1 MGTARQQL
9 LTGTALT
16 SRACRL
22 LGGCLVMLALLLA
35 ERAAAFQRYA
45 TADNGGVLVNAVQ
58 GNASARNVR
67 PMRDYVVDVWTTR
80 EGLPHNSLRKIVQ
93 TPDGLIWLATWE
105 GLVRYNGQEFTTF
118 DRGTSPGL
126 LDNAVGSLH
135 VDAQGWLWIS
145 DSRGNL
151 SRFDN
156 KGQWQHFERELPAP
170 GVLIQGIASDAQG
183 RLWLQYEGKG
193 LGYLDPSGRFHFT
206 PPPDGLNPLL
216 TYPGLVVDSPGR
228 IWMGSMD
235 GVLFSD
241 SQGVLQRATDSY
253 ALPAGPGW
261 PYMAPDGVLWLV
273 IGNSIYQMRDG
284 RPQLYYSVDKQTFLT
299 SMLIDSK
306 GLIWLGT
313 ESDGLMRL
321 GPGGLERMPEGKT
334 LPGGRILSLYED
346 NEGSIWVGANGG
358 LFRLR
363 EALFTSYGLS
373 DGLSGDYVRSVLED
387 RRGRIWI
394 GSAQGL
400 DRMDPDGSI
409 HQIQLA
415 EQRGNT
421 VSVLSLA
428 EGRDGSIWAGT
439 FSDGVIRI
447 DPQGQLVRHT
457 QVQQLSS
464 GNVRALVV
472 DEQDR
477 VWVGTQ
483 GGLLRISQGRV
494 ERPEIHGLPKQELIT
509 ALGQHEGH
517 LWVGSTEGV
526 RIVRPERVQ
535 RLELSQLGGARTVL
549 GLNSIG
555 KAMWISTDRGLYRYQ
570 DDQVGH
576 VGLEQGLPV
585 DAVFQLVPDRLGNV
599 WLSTNRG
606 ILRIDMVSLNDVAEG
621 RRQRLDQVERY
632 AEIDGMSNSQAN
644 GSSGPGSM
652 LDHKGRYWVVTAGGL
667 SMVDPQRL
675 REMRERPA
683 PRPMLEQVRINGQL
697 QDWRNAPV
705 SVPGGAR
712 VSISY
717 VGLSYLISDRI
728 RYRTRLV
735 GLDEEWI
742 ERGRQRSVEYIGLPP
757 GSYTLQVAS
766 MHPGGRWSTQMAE
779 LHFNVAPL
787 WWQNAWVWM
796 LGVLCLLLIWAGIY
810 RYSVYRYKVRNQR
823 LARLVD
829 QRTYDLQL
837 QAESLLAANQDK
849 TRLLDRLREQS
860 EAYERQARE
869 DALTGLPNR
878 RVFDEALAR
887 EFSRQQRSGHPLCL
901 VVLDIDHFKT
911 VNDRFSHSV
920 GDQVLKEVG
929 HLLRS
934 ACREGDLP
942 ARLGGEE
949 FALLLGDTT
958 AAEAEQLC
966 GRLQTL
972 FHNRQDWG
980 GVQGLSV
987 TFSAG
992 LVQARNDDNRALD
1005 LYQRAD
1011 HALYRAKSSGR
1022 DVTCVE

>member
-1 MGTARQQL
+1 MAPTI
-9 LTGTALT
+9 
-16 SRACRL
+16 
-22 LGGCLVMLALLLA
+22 
-35 ERAAAFQRYA
+35 
-45 TADNGGVLVNAVQ
+45 
-58 GNASARNVR
+58 R
-67 PMRDYVVDVWTTR
+67 PMRDYAIDIWTTR

-118 DRGTSPGL
+118 DRGSTPGL
-126 LDNAVGSLH
+126 LDNAVGTLH
-135 VDAQGWLWIS
+135 VDRQGALWVG

-151 SRFDN
+151 SRYDS
-156 KGQWQHFERELPAP
+156 KGHWQHFERELPAP
-170 GVLIQGIASDAQG
+170 GVLIQGIASDQNG

-193 LGYLDPSGRFHFT
+193 LGHLDPGGRFNFT
-206 PPPDGLNPLL
+206 PPPDDLSVLL
-216 TYPGLVVDSPGR
+216 TYPGLVVDSLGQV
-228 IWMGSMD
+228 WLGTMD
-235 GVLFSD
+235 GVLMRD
-241 SQGVLQRATDSY
+241 SQGQLRRAPASFG
-253 ALPAGPGW
+253 LPAAPAW
-261 PYMAPDGVLWLV
+261 PYLAPDGVLWLV
-273 IGNSIYQMRDG
+273 VGNRIYRMRDG
-284 RPQLYYSVDKQTFLT
+284 RPQLHYSVDEQTFLT
-299 SMLIDSK
+299 AMLVDSK

-321 GPGGLERMPEGKT
+321 GPHGLERLPEGKQ
-334 LPGGRILSLYED
+334 LPGGRILSMFED

-363 EALFTSYGLS
+363 ETLFTSYGTS
-373 DGLSGDYVRSVLED
+373 DGLSGNYARSVLED
-387 RRGRIWI
+387 QRGRIWV
-394 GSAQGL
+394 GTAQGL
-400 DRMDPDGSI
+400 DRMETDGRIGKIDLSAVS
-409 HQIQLA
+409 HNA
-415 EQRGNT
+415 

-428 EGRDGSIWAGT
+428 QGPDGAVWAGT

-447 DPQGQLVRHT
+447 DGDDRLTHYP

-464 GNVRALVV
+464 GNVRAIEV
-472 DEQDR
+472 DADNQ

-483 GGLLRISQGRV
+483 GGLLRISNGV
-494 ERPEIHGLPKQELIT
+494 VDRPQIHGLPKQELVI
-509 ALGQHEGH
+509 ALGQHQGN

-526 RIVRPERVQ
+526 RVVLPDRVQ
-535 RLELSQLGGARTVL
+535 RLELNQLGGARTVF
-549 GLNSIG
+549 GLQSVGN
-555 KAMWISTDRGLYRYQ
+555 AMWISTDRGLYRYRDGQ
-570 DDQVGH
+570 LGH

-599 WLSTNRG
+599 WLSSNRG
-606 ILRIDMVSLNDVAEG
+606 VLRTDMVSLNDVADG
-621 RRQRLDQVERY
+621 RRDLLETVERY
-632 AEIDGMSNSQAN
+632 SEIDGMSNSQAN
-644 GSSGPGSM
+644 GSSGPGAM
-652 LDHKGRYWVVTAGGL
+652 LDRHGRYWVVTAGGL
-667 SMVDPQRL
+667 SVVDPQHL
-675 REMRERPA
+675 RQLRERPA
-683 PRPMLEQVRINGQL
+683 PRPMLEQVRVNGQL
-697 QDWRNAPV
+697 QDWRNNPL

-712 VSISY
+712 LSISY

-757 GSYTLQVAS
+757 GEYTLQVAS
-766 MHPGGRWSTQMAE
+766 MHPGGRWSLQAAE
-779 LHFNVAPL
+779 LHFRVAPL

-796 LGVLCLLLIWAGIY
+796 VAVFALLLLWACLY
-810 RYSVYRYKVRNQR
+810 RYGVYRYKAHNQR

-837 QAESLLAANQDK
+837 QAESLLAANQEK
-849 TRLLDRLREQS
+849 TRLLERLREQS
-860 EAYERQARE
+860 EAFERQARE
-869 DALTGLPNR
+869 DPLTGLPNR
-878 RVFDEALAR
+878 RVFDEALTR
-887 EFSRQQRSGHPLCL
+887 EFSRHQRSGHPLCL

-920 GDQVLKEVG
+920 GDQVLKDVG
-929 HLLRS
+929 QLLLD

-958 AAEAEQLC
+958 ADEAEQLC
-966 GRLQTL
+966 SRLQGL
-972 FHNRQDWG
+972 FHQRHDWG
-980 GVQGLSV
+980 GVQGLTV

-992 LVQARNDDNRALD
+992 LVQARSDDRQATD

>member
-1 MGTARQQL
+1 VAKRVPDGQTRPCLAARLCGLLACGWL
-9 LTGTALT
+9 LTGLLCTAL
-16 SRACRL
+16 
-22 LGGCLVMLALLLA
+22 
-35 ERAAAFQRYA
+35 
-45 TADNGGVLVNAVQ
+45 
-58 GNASARNVR
+58 ASAQEVDLRPAGQSATPAGPTIR
-67 PMRDYVVDVWTTR
+67 PMRDYAVDVWTTR

-118 DRGTSPGL
+118 DRGTTPGL

-135 VDAQGWLWIS
+135 VDQQGSLWIS

-151 SRFDN
+151 SRYDS
-156 KGQWQHFERELPAP
+156 KGHWQHFPRELPAP
-170 GVLIQGIASDAQG
+170 GVLIQGMASDAQG
-183 RLWLQYEGKG
+183 RLWLQHEGKG
-193 LGYLDPSGRFHFT
+193 LGHLDPDGRFNFT
-206 PPPDGLNPLL
+206 PPPDELSILL
-216 TYPGLVVDSPGR
+216 TYPGLVVDNVGQV
-228 IWMGSMD
+228 WMGSMD
-235 GVLFSD
+235 GILLRD
-241 SQGVLQRATDSY
+241 SRGVLQRAPASY
-253 ALPAGPGW
+253 GLARVPSW

-273 IGNSIYQMRDG
+273 SGNSLYRMRDG
-284 RPQLYYSVDKQTFLT
+284 KPVLHYSVDAQTFLT

-313 ESDGLMRL
+313 ESDGLLRL
-321 GPGGLERMPEGKT
+321 GPGGLERMPEGKK
-334 LPGGRILSLYED
+334 LPGGRILSLFED
-346 NEGSIWVGANGG
+346 SEGSIWAGANGG

-363 EALFTSYGLS
+363 ETLFTSYGTS

-387 RRGRIWI
+387 RRQRIWV

-400 DRMDPDGSI
+400 DRMDADGSVHRI
-409 HQIQLA
+409 ALA
-415 EQRGNT
+415 RNHDNV

-428 EGRDGSIWAGT
+428 ESADGAIWVGT

-447 DPQGQLVRHT
+447 GADDRLTHFD

-472 DEQDR
+472 DAQDR

-483 GGLLRISQGRV
+483 GGLLRIVDGRV
-494 ERPEIHGLPKQELIT
+494 ERPEIHGLPKQELVT
-509 ALGQHEGH
+509 ALGLHEGQ

-526 RIVRPERVQ
+526 RIVRQDHVQ
-535 RLELSQLGGARTVL
+535 RLELNQLGGARTVL
-549 GLNSIG
+549 GLQSIG
-555 KAMWISTDRGLYRYQ
+555 KAMWISTDRGLYRHL
-570 DDQVGH
+570 DGKLGH

-585 DAVFQLVPDRLGNV
+585 DAVFQIVPDRLGNV
-599 WLSTNRG
+599 WLSSNRG
-606 ILRIDMVSLNDVAEG
+606 ILRTDMVSLNEVADG
-621 RRQRLDQVERY
+621 RRDQLEGIERY

-667 SMVDPQRL
+667 SVVDPQHL
-675 REMRERPA
+675 RQLRERPS
-683 PRPMLEQVRINGQL
+683 PRPMLENVRINGQL
-697 QDWRNAPV
+697 QDWRNSQV
-705 SVPGGAR
+705 QVPGGAR
-712 VSISY
+712 ISISY

-735 GLDEEWI
+735 GLDEAWI
-742 ERGRQRSVEYIGLPP
+742 ERGRQRNVEYVGLPP
-757 GSYTLQVAS
+757 GRYTLQVSS
-766 MHPGGRWSTQMAE
+766 MHPGGRWSMQVAE
-779 LHFNVAPL
+779 LHFTVAPL
-787 WWQNAWVWM
+787 WWQNAWVWFAA
-796 LGVLCLLLIWAGIY
+796 LLLLLVIWAGLY
-810 RYSVYRYKVRNQR
+810 RYGVYRYKLRSQR

-837 QAESLLAANQDK
+837 QAESLLAANQEK
-849 TRLLDRLREQS
+849 SRLLERLREQS
-860 EAYERQARE
+860 EAFQRQARQ

-887 EFSRQQRSGHPLCL
+887 EFSRHQRSGHPLCL

-920 GDQVLKEVG
+920 GDVVLAEVG
-929 HLLRS
+929 QLLLS
-934 ACREGDLP
+934 ACRDGDLP

-949 FALLLGDTT
+949 FALLLDDTT
-958 AAEAEQLC
+958 SVEAEQLC
-966 GRLQTL
+966 IRLQAL
-972 FHNRQDWG
+972 FHQRQDWG
-980 GVQGLSV
+980 GVQGLAV

-992 LVQARNDDNRALD
+992 LVQARADDKLATD
-1005 LYQRAD
+1005 LYRRAD